1 MDSDSAA
8 VVATASRVESVDE
21 LAELLRHLRRR
32 QARRRGEPPLTYR
45 ELAGRTGWSHGSIG
59 GYLTGKIV
67 PPADRFD
74 ELVQLLDVAPE
85 ELGAL
90 ADARDRVEE
99 HARADARDRVEEH
112 ARTDA
117 RDRVEEHTR
126 ADEPGPAA
134 QAADP
139 SVPHQLPAAPDA
151 FTGRA
156 AAIARLDAAVNGA
169 PGAGPGGGTVVVIGT
184 AGVGKTALAV
194 HWAHRVI
201 ERFPD
206 GQLYVN
212 LRGFGAGAEVTADE
226 ALRAFLTALGIAPDQ
241 VPAELDAR
249 IGLFRSLLTGRRVL
263 VVLDNAAHAEQVRP
277 LLPGG
282 SGSLALVTSRN
293 QLAGLVAT
301 DSAVPVTLDL
311 LTAGETRRLFA
322 TRIGAARVEAE
333 PAAVD
338 AIAATCARL
347 PLALVIVA
355 ARAAAHPDLPLGVLA
370 HELRTE
376 RVLHDAGV
384 RPVFDW
390 SYQRLSAPAATLF
403 RRLSLAPGPDVGRD
417 AAAALLGEVHGEPAG
432 AWRALAELTHA
443 SLLTEHAPGRFV
455 AHDLLRAYAAE
466 LSGTLDDPADR
477 DAATVRL
484 LEHSLHTA
492 HTAALLL
499 DPHRTPLPGL
509 PAAATPGTEAQA
521 LAWFAVE
528 HHTLLAAVREAAA
541 TGHDGHAW
549 RLAWTLVDHLDRRG
563 HWPDLLAAQR
573 VALASARRAGDAA
586 GEAVSAHQLG
596 RACIR
601 MGDYDAATTHLEL
614 ALDRYGHVGDDA
626 GRARAHGNL
635 GFIADR
641 QARPRDAIGH
651 LLRSLDLLR
660 ATGDQAGQGSALA
673 NLGWLYAASGEHRE
687 ALDHCH
693 QALELQQ
700 RIGDRTGEAYSWDS
714 VGFIHHQLGE
724 HEPAVECYRQAL
736 QLWREIGDRYGE
748 SETQTHLGD
757 LHRAAGADAEAR
769 ACWLAALTIL
779 EDLGHPDADQVRA
792 RVA

>member
-8 VVATASRVESVDE
+8 VIATASKVGSVDD
-21 LAELLRHLRRR
+21 LAELLRQLRRR
-32 QARRRGEPPLTYR
+32 QARRRGDSPLTYR

-59 GYLTGKIV
+59 GYLTGKIL

-74 ELVQLLDVAPE
+74 ILVQLLDAAPD

-99 HARADARDRVEEH
+99 RSRADDRGT
-112 ARTDA
+112 A
-117 RDRVEEHTR
+117 
-126 ADEPGPAA
+126 EPGGG
-134 QAADP
+134 D
-139 SVPHQLPAAPDA
+139 VPRQLPAAPGA
-151 FTGRA
+151 FTGRDTA
-156 AAIARLDAAVNGA
+156 LAGLDAALHAGA
-169 PGAGPGGGTVVVIGT
+169 GTVVVIGT

-194 HWAHRVI
+194 HWAHRVTD
-201 ERFPD
+201 RFPG

-212 LRGFGAGAEVTADE
+212 LRGFGPGTAGAAEVTADE
-226 ALRAFLTALGIAPDQ
+226 TLRAFLTALGVAPDQ

-249 IGLFRSLLTGRRVL
+249 IGLYRGMMTGRRVL

-282 SGSLALVTSRN
+282 SGSLVLVTSRN
-293 QLAGLVAT
+293 QLTGLVAT
-301 DSAVPVTLDL
+301 DGAVPVPLDL
-311 LTAGETRRLFA
+311 LGAGEARRLLA
-322 TRIGAARVEAE
+322 TRVGQARVDAD

-338 AIAATCARL
+338 AIVDACARL

-355 ARAAAHPDLPLGVLA
+355 ARAAAQPELPLGVLA
-370 HELRTE
+370 TELRAE
-376 RVLHDAGV
+376 RGRLAVLRDADPAVDV
-384 RPVFDW
+384 RSVLSW

-403 RRLSLAPGPDVGRD
+403 RLLASGPGPDVGRA
-417 AAAALLGEVHGEPAG
+417 AAAALLGEPAD
-432 AWRALAELTHA
+432 ARRALAELTHA

-466 LSGTLDDPADR
+466 LSGTLDDPAER
-477 DAATVRL
+477 AAATLRL
-484 LEHSLHTA
+484 LDHYLRTA

-499 DPHRTPLPGL
+499 DPHRTPLPGV
-509 PAAATPGTEAQA
+509 AADGPLDTEAQA
-521 LAWFAVE
+521 LAWYAVE

-563 HWPDLLAAQR
+563 YWPDLLAAQTI
-573 VALASARRAGDAA
+573 ALAAAQRAGDAA

-601 MGDYDAATTHLEL
+601 MREYDTAATHLEL
-614 ALDRYGHVGDDA
+614 ALDRYGRIGDDA
-626 GRARAHGNL
+626 GRARVHGNL

-641 QARPRDAIGH
+641 QARPRDAIEH

-660 ATGDQAGQGSALA
+660 ATGDQAGQGAALA
-673 NLGWLYAASGEHRE
+673 NLGWSYAASGEHRE
-687 ALDHCH
+687 ALDYCH

-714 VGFIHHQLGE
+714 IGFIHHQLGE
-724 HEPAVECYRQAL
+724 HEPAAECYRQAL
-736 QLWREIGDRYGE
+736 ELWREIGDRYGE
-748 SETQTHLGD
+748 SETHTHLGD
-757 LHRAAGADAEAR
+757 LHLAAGARAEAR

-779 EDLGHPDADQVRA
+779 EDLRHPDADGVRRRLSA
-792 RVA
+792 P

>member
-1 MDSDSAA
+1 VDSDSAA
-8 VVATASRVESVDE
+8 ILKLASSVTSGDD

-32 QARRRGEPPLTYR
+32 QARRRGDPPLTYR

-59 GYLTGKIV
+59 GYFTGKIL
-67 PPADRFD
+67 PPTDRFD
-74 ELVQLLDVAPE
+74 ALVQLLDAAPD

-90 ADARDRVEE
+90 ADARDRAEE
-99 HARADARDRVEEH
+99 HSRADDRS
-112 ARTDA
+112 
-117 RDRVEEHTR
+117 R
-126 ADEPGPAA
+126 AGPPG
-134 QAADP
+134 DG
-139 SVPHQLPAAPDA
+139 VPRQLPAGPVA
-151 FTGRA
+151 FTGRGT
-156 AAIARLDAAVNGA
+156 AIARLDAITRLDAAAGAVI
-169 PGAGPGGGTVVVIGT
+169 VIGT

-201 ERFPD
+201 EQAPDRFPD

-212 LRGFGAGAEVTADE
+212 LRGFGPGGTAGSAEVTADE
-226 ALRAFLTALGIAPDQ
+226 TLRAFLTALGVAPDQ

-249 IGLFRSLLTGRRVL
+249 IGLYRSLLTGRRVL

-282 SGSLALVTSRN
+282 SGSLALITSRN
-293 QLAGLVAT
+293 QLTGVVAT
-301 DSAVPVTLDL
+301 DGAVPVTLDL
-311 LTAGETRRLFA
+311 LTAEEARRLLA
-322 TRIGAARVEAE
+322 TRIGPARVGAD
-333 PAAVD
+333 PAAVGAIID
-338 AIAATCARL
+338 ACARL
-347 PLALVIVA
+347 PLALVVVA
-355 ARAAAHPDLPLGVLA
+355 ARAAANPDLPLGVLA
-370 HELRTE
+370 QELRAE
-376 RVLHDAGV
+376 RGRLAVLRDAAAATDV
-384 RPVFDW
+384 RSVFSW
-390 SYQRLSAPAATLF
+390 SYQRLSAPAASLF
-403 RRLSLAPGPDVGRD
+403 RLLALAPGPDVGRA
-417 AAAALLGEVHGEPAG
+417 AAAALLGEPAD
-432 AWRALAELTHA
+432 ARRALAELTHA

-466 LSGTLDDPADR
+466 LSGTLDGPAER
-477 DAATVRL
+477 DAATLRL
-484 LEHSLHTA
+484 LEHYLRTA

-499 DPHRTPLPGL
+499 DPHRTPLL
-509 PAAATPGTEAQA
+509 NVPAAGTLDTEAQA

-528 HHTLLAAVREAAA
+528 HHALLAAVREAAA
-541 TGHDGHAW
+541 TGHDPHAW

-563 HWPDLLAAQR
+563 HWPDLLTAQGIALAAAQ
-573 VALASARRAGDAA
+573 RAGDAA

-601 MGDYDAATTHLEL
+601 MRDYDAAATHLEL
-614 ALDRYGHVGDDA
+614 ALDRYGRIGDDA
-626 GRARAHGNL
+626 GRARVHGNL

-641 QARPRDAIGH
+641 QARPRDAIEH

-660 ATGDQAGQGSALA
+660 ATGDQAGQGAALA
-673 NLGWLYAASGEHRE
+673 NLGWSYAASGEHRE

-714 VGFIHHQLGE
+714 IGFIHHQLGE
-724 HEPAVECYRQAL
+724 HEPAAECYRQAL
-736 QLWREIGDRYGE
+736 DLWREIGDRYGE

-757 LHRAAGADAEAR
+757 LHRAVGAQDEAR

-792 RVA
+792 RVT

>member
-8 VVATASRVESVDE
+8 LLKNAASVSSVDD

-32 QARRRGEPPLTYR
+32 QARRRGDPPLTYR

-59 GYLTGKIV
+59 GYFTGKIL
-67 PPADRFD
+67 PPTDRFD
-74 ELVQLLDVAPE
+74 ALVQLLDAAPD

-90 ADARDRVEE
+90 ADARDRAAE
-99 HARADARDRVEEH
+99 HSRAEDRS
-112 ARTDA
+112 
-117 RDRVEEHTR
+117 R
-126 ADEPGPAA
+126 AESSGDG
-134 QAADP
+134 
-139 SVPHQLPAAPDA
+139 VPRQLPAEPAA
-151 FTGRA
+151 FTGRDT
-156 AAIARLDAAVNGA
+156 AIARLDAAA
-169 PGAGPGGGTVVVIGT
+169 DAGTVIVIGT

-201 ERFPD
+201 EQAPDRFPD

-212 LRGFGAGAEVTADE
+212 LRGFGPAGPGDTGDTGDTGGTGGTAEVTADE
-226 ALRAFLTALGIAPDQ
+226 TLRAFLTALGVAPDQ

-249 IGLFRSLLTGRRVL
+249 IGLYRSLLTGRRVL

-282 SGSLALVTSRN
+282 SGSLVLVTSRN
-293 QLAGLVAT
+293 QLTGLVAT
-301 DSAVPVTLDL
+301 DGAVPVTLDL
-311 LTAGETRRLFA
+311 LTADEARRLLA
-322 TRIGAARVEAE
+322 TRVGRARVAAD

-338 AIAATCARL
+338 AIIDACARL
-347 PLALVIVA
+347 PLALVVVA
-355 ARAAAHPDLPLGVLA
+355 ARGAAHPDLPLSVLA
-370 HELRTE
+370 QELRAE
-376 RVLHDAGV
+376 RGRLAVLRDAAAATDV
-384 RPVFDW
+384 RSVFSW
-390 SYQRLSAPAATLF
+390 SYQRLSAPAASLF
-403 RRLSLAPGPDVGRD
+403 RLLALAPGPDVGR
-417 AAAALLGEVHGEPAG
+417 AAATAVLGEPAD
-432 AWRALAELTHA
+432 ARRALAELTHA

-466 LSGTLDDPADR
+466 LSGTLDGPAER
-477 DAATVRL
+477 DAATLRL
-484 LEHSLHTA
+484 LEHYLRTA

-499 DPHRTPLPGL
+499 DPHRTPLPGIGTAGAL
-509 PAAATPGTEAQA
+509 DTEAQA
-521 LAWFAVE
+521 LAWYAVE
-528 HHTLLAAVREAAA
+528 HHTLLAAVRQAAA
-541 TGHDGHAW
+541 TGHDAHAW

-573 VALASARRAGDAA
+573 IALTAAQRAGDAA

-601 MGDYDAATTHLEL
+601 MRDYDAAAAHLEL
-614 ALDRYGHVGDDA
+614 ALDCYGRIGDDA
-626 GRARAHGNL
+626 GRARVHGNL

-641 QARPRDAIGH
+641 QARPRDAIEH

-660 ATGDQAGQGSALA
+660 ATGDQAGQGAALA
-673 NLGWLYAASGEHRE
+673 NLGWSYAASGEHRE
-687 ALDHCH
+687 ALDYCH

-714 VGFIHHQLGE
+714 IGFIHHQLGE
-724 HEPAVECYRQAL
+724 HEPAAECYRQAL
-736 QLWREIGDRYGE
+736 DLWREIGDRYGE

-757 LHRAAGADAEAR
+757 LHRAAGAEDEAR